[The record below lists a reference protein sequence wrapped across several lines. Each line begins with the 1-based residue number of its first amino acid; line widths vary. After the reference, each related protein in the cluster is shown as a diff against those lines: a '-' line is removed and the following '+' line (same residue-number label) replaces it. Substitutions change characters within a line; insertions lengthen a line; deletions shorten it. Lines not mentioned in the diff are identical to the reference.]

1 MTKKNC
7 VCHSIGVA
15 LSIYVAFMSVG
26 ACTPKLDF
34 GNIDFEPQIVVEGW
48 IENNGR
54 ANVLLTQWLPLY
66 SGGEEVPAMDIPI
79 KWAKV
84 TLSDGEREEILV
96 GRVDKDYLT
105 SFVYT
110 SSIIKGEYGKT
121 YYLKVEYSGRTLTAE
136 TYIPEPVKIENVTV
150 EKYEDSLYSIT
161 ATFKDNPNQKNYYK
175 FFTKVES
182 LNKRFL
188 PSFMSTITDEGSND
202 NIITLEVNRG
212 MKITEISEVKYT
224 PYYHLDD
231 TVAIKLTQISEA
243 TFDFW
248 TDYESE
254 IMNGKNPLFPSTT
267 NLKSNIKGGKGIWA
281 GYSRDE
287 EIVII
292 KEYFQKSNSN
302 KP

>member
-1 MTKKNC
+1 MTKKSS
-7 VCHSIGVA
+7 VCHLIGVM
-15 LSIYVAFMSVG
+15 LFIYVACICIG

-66 SGGEEVPAMDIPI
+66 SEGEEVPAMDIPI

-121 YYLKVEYSGRTLTAE
+121 YYLKVEYSGKTLTAE

-150 EKYEDSLYSIT
+150 ENCEDSLYRIT

-182 LNKRFL
+182 SNKRFL
-188 PSFMSTITDEGSND
+188 PSFMSTITDKGSND
-202 NIITLEVNRG
+202 SLISLEVNRG
-212 MKITEISEVKYT
+212 MKITEKSGAKYT
-224 PYYHLDD
+224 PYFHLED
-231 TVAIKLTQISEA
+231 TVVIKLTQISET
-243 TFDFW
+243 TFKFW

-287 EIVII
+287 KIVII
-292 KEYFQKSNSN
+292 RENVQ
-302 KP
+302 